1 MSTLKYPVVFIL
13 FAAMLAYRA
22 VVFPQHIAS
31 WMLVWLA
38 ANLVVMAVAYILH
51 KPALILGK
59 TERGQINRL
68 LLVLNIPW
76 LILSWITLWLQSKF
90 TQEPPFNQI
99 GDTNLYIGRCPFPGA
114 DLSDFTIIIDL
125 TAEFPVWYT
134 SDALYVCRPN
144 LDGAALINFAQPCTI
159 SEKDKVL
166 IHCAQGHGRSAT
178 YAALLLGA
186 IPSYAPP
193 ENVLRLIRQSR
204 PGAVPCR
211 EQLRQ
216 INDGLQSE

>member
-1 MSTLKYPVVFIL
+1 MSILKYPAVFIL
-13 FAAMLAYRA
+13 LAAMLAYRA

-125 TAEFPVWYT
+125 TAEFPVWYM

-144 LDGAALINFAQPCTI
+144 LDGVALINHAPPCTI

-178 YAALLLGA
+178 YAAFLLGA
-186 IPSYAPP
+186 IPAYAQP
-193 ENVLRLIRQSR
+193 ENVLRLIQQSR

-216 INDGLQSE
+216 INDGL